1 MKAKV
6 TGLFIGSD
14 VRSGKT
20 KEGKD
25 YVSREITIIPE
36 GEIHTTSIRFDE
48 YNDFESVLSTA
59 KEGKPIELPVNV
71 TTYNNYLYLKYS
83 KA

>member
-1 MKAKV
+1 MKVKV
-6 TGLFIGSD
+6 NGLFVGSS

-20 KEGKD
+20 KEGKE

-36 GEIHTTSIRFDE
+36 GEIHTTSIRFDN
-48 YNDFESVLSTA
+48 YNDFENVLSIA
-59 KEGKPIELPVNV
+59 EEGKPIELPVNV